1 MKCLRIKLTQTSANY
16 RREETSTNKMTY
28 PLPPFSTVIGALHN
42 ACGYTETHP
51 MDISI
56 QGRFESMGRKAYTD
70 YCFLNSI
77 MDDRGILVKMNSNEK
92 ISKAYTRV
100 ASAKKPQG
108 NSFRNGIT
116 ISVENKELLEEY
128 RRLKDL
134 GDDIKKFKDKRLKP
148 VLEMLK
154 NRRLKYSNLKK
165 KAEKNS
171 HEYKEAARKESR
183 IKAFEKEID
192 ARIREYEYKHYT
204 LPISEFRVLITSLKF
219 YEILYG
225 IELVIHIYSDDNTLN
240 DIYKNVYNIK
250 SIGRSE
256 DFVNVSDAE
265 FVELYDKIDA
275 KEIISDYSAYIDMDA
290 VRNDAVFTRTKG
302 SQEITG
308 TKYLLNKLYEIKDNK
323 RVFEKKRVLYT
334 SQYSIEE
341 CSKENKVFYDGKY
354 IVNLI

>member
-16 RREETSTNKMTY
+16 RREETAANKMTY

-70 YCFLNSI
+70 YCFLNST
-77 MDDRGILVKMNSNEK
+77 MDDRGILVKMNSKEK
-92 ISKAYTRV
+92 LSKAYTRV
-100 ASAKKPQG
+100 ASAKKSQG

-116 ISVENKELLEEY
+116 INVENYEMLEEY

-134 GDDIKKFKDKRLKP
+134 GDDIKEFKDKRLKP

-154 NRRLKYSNLKK
+154 RRRLKYSALKK
-165 KAEKNS
+165 QAEKKS
-171 HEYKEAARKESR
+171 DEYKEAARKENR

-192 ARIREYEYKHYT
+192 ARVKEYEYNHYT
-204 LPISEFRVLITSLKF
+204 LPISNFRTLTTSLKF

-225 IELVIHIYSDDNTLN
+225 IELVIHIYSDENTLN
-240 DIYKNVYNIK
+240 DIYNNVYNIK

-256 DFVNVSDAE
+256 DFIDVTSAE
-265 FVELYDKIDA
+265 FVELRKEIDA
-275 KEIISDYSAYIDMDA
+275 DEIESEYSAYLDIDA
-290 VRNDAVFTRTKG
+290 VRNKAVYTRLKG
-302 SQEITG
+302 NQNITG
-308 TKYLLNKLYEIKDNK
+308 TRYLLNKLYELQDNK
-323 RVFEKKRVLYT
+323 RVFEKKRVLYA
-334 SQYSIEE
+334 SKYSIEE
-341 CSKENKVFYDGKY
+341 CNSAYKVFYDGKY